1 MPRLK
6 NVPIVNVSYFSALKD
21 FLALPGHTEY
31 SSAIQELKIEDFYV
45 SRASILG
52 REGILVEDSFDGEDD
67 EIAPPSE
74 TLADDSF
81 SEPSTS
87 QRINRLT
94 RQSRNRNRNRHE
106 TLEYSS
112 SVPET
117 EFNLTRKP
125 IDNKSGTIHDWKPT
139 TSSDSP
145 PRQSTQKDFHRNR
158 RLSPLPDIAYSAIRE
173 HSQSPDCPSPD
184 EIADDLEE
192 QVHEES
198 VALPYLPYPQDS
210 PAPPRPSYY
219 DDDNDDV
226 LSNPSV
232 MPTRAIQKRQ
242 RGDIFASMKQ
252 ESEETREVPEIP
264 SFNFKRQNSVE
275 SGNSPKRVKIDLP
288 IEDDISRTISIRS
301 TISSNDNT
309 TSNIREED
317 IIIRKEDVSI
327 RKKDISIYEIFP
339 GLDIFTNGSF
349 LSEDKLLEP
358 DENNCWFLTEE
369 KETFMKLA
377 EDYKPPKEIPMLFFN
392 PKTEEFTEEVIQQS
406 FLHEIFMS

>member
-1 MPRLK
+1 MLPTLK
-6 NVPIVNVSYFSALKD
+6 NVQIVNVSYFSALKD

-67 EIAPPSE
+67 EIAPASE

-81 SEPSTS
+81 LEPSTS

-94 RQSRNRNRNRHE
+94 RQSRNRHE

-139 TSSDSP
+139 TSSTCSP
-145 PRQSTQKDFHRNR
+145 PRQSTQKNHR

-173 HSQSPDCPSPD
+173 HSQSPDRPSPD
-184 EIADDLEE
+184 EIADDLEQ

-198 VALPYLPYPQDS
+198 VALPYPQDS
-210 PAPPRPSYY
+210 PAPPKPSY
-219 DDDNDDV
+219 DEDNDDI

-232 MPTRAIQKRQ
+232 APRAIQKRQ
-242 RGDIFASMKQ
+242 REEDIFASMKR
-252 ESEETREVPEIP
+252 EPEETETHEVPEIP

-275 SGNSPKRVKIDLP
+275 SGNSPKRVKMDLP
-288 IEDDISRTISIRS
+288 IEEDISRSETISVRS
-301 TISSNDNT
+301 TISSDDNT
-309 TSNIREED
+309 TNN
-317 IIIRKEDVSI
+317 IRKED
-327 RKKDISIYEIFP
+327 ISIYKNTDNFP
-339 GLDIFTNGSF
+339 SLNIFTIGSF

-358 DENNCWFLTEE
+358 DENNCWFLMEE
-369 KETFMKLA
+369 KETFTKLA
-377 EDYKPPKEIPMLFFN
+377 EDYKPPTEIPLLFFN
-392 PKTEEFTEEVIQQS
+392 PKTEEFTEEVIQ
-406 FLHEIFMS
+406 